1 MRPASI
7 RQWLVGVVATAAG
20 LALGWWGFGVMR
32 PQTAPHKPT
41 SGPIKPPR
49 PPGRAIDPLATGIAH
64 IWAAGDASAQTAAAV
79 AWARALAPADFGR
92 ALESLDRLPAHA
104 AQGMA
109 KHAILNRWAAHDP
122 AAALRWTLGHDP
134 ELVGTVAGAGIRNDP
149 ACVESILSVLSSLT
163 PGERHRN
170 ALVSDAVSQIFN
182 KLATHDREVAMNLLK
197 RRDLLPSD
205 RPLSSIAHSLRAMAH
220 QDPAWMLERADSL
233 PVDDRASI
241 RASVARAL
249 ADADPLQAVSWARS
263 QPDSPA
269 LIQELLRQPKDVPAL
284 IAGLAT
290 LSAEEQASMR
300 LSGLSW
306 GQSDPKA
313 VVDSLEKQANHLSQ
327 NFLEFLLS
335 GSAVSLINAEEPG
348 ALANRLLALSAVPK
362 TFPLTVFVDLWAGQE
377 PDAARAWASALVDET
392 QLTEA
397 LEAVD
402 KATRRE
408 EEIPSPPS
416 EPTLSPAEPIL
427 SPMEQALAQVNIGKL
442 LEPYALLVLTPDDRR
457 RVMDAAWAKD
467 LAAEAIRATGDVPVE
482 STGEV
487 LPRISRHYPAET
499 ARWLSDTLTAEST
512 SALIPVLTSTAAH
525 WASEDPRA
533 AAAWAATLPPGQARA
548 WAAVNVFH
556 QWRYFDETNARTW
569 WESLPAEE
577 RARTSR

>member
-32 PQTAPHKPT
+32 PQTAPPKPT

-92 ALESLDRLPAHA
+92 ALAALDRLPAHA

-122 AAALRWTLGHDP
+122 AAALRWALGHDP
-134 ELVGTVAGAGIRNDP
+134 NLVGTVAAASVRNDP
-149 ACVESILSVLSSLT
+149 ACVESVLSVLSSLP

-205 RPLSSIAHSLRAMAH
+205 RPLAGIAHSLRAMAH
-220 QDPAWMLERADSL
+220 QDPAWMLERAESL

-249 ADADPLQAVSWARS
+249 ADADPLQAISWARS

-269 LIQELLRQPKDVPAL
+269 LIQELLRRPKDLPAL

-348 ALANRLLALSAVPK
+348 ALANRLLALSADPEA
-362 TFPLTVFVDLWAGQE
+362 FRLTVFADSWAHQE
-377 PDAARAWASALVDET
+377 PDAARAWASALTDET
-392 QLTEA
+392 QRTDA
-397 LEAVD
+397 LEAIED
-402 KATRRE
+402 ATQPE
-408 EEIPSPPS
+408 EEPAP
-416 EPTLSPAEPIL
+416 SPAEPAL
-427 SPMEQALAQVNIGKL
+427 SPAEQALAQVDVGD
-442 LEPYALLVLTPDDRR
+442 LENPYALLALDPGDRR

-467 LAAEAIRATGDVPVE
+467 LAAEAVRATGEVPVE

-487 LPRISRHYPAET
+487 LPQISEHYPAET
-499 ARWLSDTLTAEST
+499 ARWLSDTLTDAST
-512 SALIPVLTSTAAH
+512 PALIPVLTSAAAH

-533 AAAWAATLPPGQARA
+533 AAAWAATLPPGEARA
-548 WAAVNVFH
+548 WAAFNVFE